1 MNSITRS
8 FSDGKALPRR
18 QFREKWMGNGR
29 PAPGSIEDKKRIL
42 RTEQEVTIFYKRLKI
57 LNRGKVGKIFFISI
71 PVSK

>member
-18 QFREKWMGNGR
+18 HFREKWIVNG
-29 PAPGSIEDKKRIL
+29 K
-42 RTEQEVTIFYKRLKI
+42 QEVTIFYKRLKI
-57 LNRGKVGKIFFISI
+57 LNRGKVRKIFFISI